1 MEDISGAFLELR
13 EAFLLHHPGWAFGI
27 VKNSE
32 GNFLCPLEAGSP
44 PLFIEDG
51 PRYTEWVTFIEKAT
65 QDLKDDVQNIPLIIP
80 GLTSV
85 ECWQYKML
93 SQVPFTMPQ
102 LCSVDK
108 WTRLYRAVTIY
119 TYLGCDT
126 RLSDA
131 AREQRNRY
139 RATIWCNKTVESL
152 MKLELT
158 CKEAQAVLTY
168 MYEPYSIYPPDT
180 LLAHQVF
187 NRYAIKNGIRTEDA
201 REVMLGY
208 M

>member
-1 MEDISGAFLELR
+1 MEDIGSAFLELR
-13 EAFLLHHPGWAFGI
+13 DAFLIQHPGWAFGL

-32 GNFLCPLEAGSP
+32 GRFLCPLEAGSP
-44 PLFIEDG
+44 PLFVEDG
-51 PRYTEWVTFIEKAT
+51 PRYIEWVTFIEKAT
-65 QDLKDDVQNIPLIIP
+65 QDLKDDVQSIPLVIP
-80 GLTSV
+80 GLTAM
-85 ECWQYKML
+85 ECWKYKML
-93 SQVPFTMPQ
+93 SQQPFMVPPLYT
-102 LCSVDK
+102 VEK

-119 TYLGCDT
+119 TYLGCDA

-131 AREQRNRY
+131 AREQRNKY
-139 RATIWCNKTVESL
+139 RAAIWCESAVESL

-158 CKEAQAVLTY
+158 REEAQAVLTY
-168 MYEPYSIYPPDT
+168 MYEPYSIYPSDT

-187 NRYAIKNGIRTEDA
+187 NRYAAQKGILAEDA